1 MHVETDSK
9 GKQCKTYR
17 PADIRALYAVPKA
30 LSGAEC
36 YLPLEVTFAETNR
49 AAHAQIDH
57 EAAGRIVFSG

>member
-30 LSGAEC
+30 LSGAER

-49 AAHAQIDH
+49 AAYAQIDH